1 MILTPEDI
9 IKLLL
14 AILIGGII
22 GAEREFHEKAA
33 GFRTIIVI
41 CVGATLFTI
50 FSRTIGG
57 PDDPA
62 RIAANIVSG
71 VGFLGAGVIFRHAGE
86 VSGLTTAST
95 IWLAAAM
102 GMGIGGGE
110 YLLTGIAVAVTLI
123 VLAIFPKLE
132 GLMKKKG
139 RQVRTYELL
148 IPATEP
154 VCDRITDIFREQ
166 KLDIQSVKHDKRKE
180 MIVCTISALGAGD
193 MHDRLV
199 KVLMMEK
206 EVRQFS
212 Y

>member
-1 MILTPEDI
+1 MTIAAEDI

-14 AILIGGII
+14 AILIGGLI

-50 FSRTIGG
+50 FSRAIGG

-62 RIAANIVSG
+62 RIAASIVTG

-110 YLLTGIAVAVTLI
+110 YLLTGVAVAVTLI
-123 VLAIFPKLE
+123 VLAFFPRLE
-132 GLMKKKG
+132 GLMKKG
-139 RQVRTYELL
+139 RQVRTYELV

-154 VCDRITDIFREQ
+154 ACDRVIDIFREQ
-166 KLDIQSVKHDKRKE
+166 KLDIQSVKHEKRNE
-180 MIVCTISALGAGD
+180 MIICTISALAAGD
-193 MHDRLV
+193 KHDHLV
-199 KVLMMEK
+199 RVLMMEE